1 MLIQKL
7 RLQRGWSQEQL
18 AEISGLSARTIQR
31 LERGQPASLE
41 TLKALG
47 AVFDVD
53 FSTLKGPATPMSVSP
68 ADTSSPPPVTPTPPI
83 PDVISRA
90 PLTAEQ
96 EEALAFARV
105 RALKSFYIHL
115 MQYVVIMGGLLILN
129 LVTSPAYLWVIWPVL
144 GWGIGLAFH
153 GLRVF
158 DAIPLLTGDWERR
171 AVERRLGRK
180 L

>member
-18 AEISGLSARTIQR
+18 AELSGLSTRTIQR
-31 LERGQPASLE
+31 LERGQPSSVE

-53 FSTLKGPATPMSVSP
+53 FSTLKEPDMSNATEVQTATTPAS
-68 ADTSSPPPVTPTPPI
+68 
-83 PDVISRA
+83 
-90 PLTAEQ
+90 AEHV
-96 EEALAFARV
+96 EEALAFAHV
-105 RALKSFYIHL
+105 RAIKGFYVHAS
-115 MQYVVIMGGLLILN
+115 QYLVVMAFLIIIN
-129 LVTSPAYLWVIWPVL
+129 LVATPRFFWAIFPIL
-144 GWGIGLAFH
+144 GWGVGVAFH

-158 DAIPLLTGDWERR
+158 DMIPLLTGDWEKRE
-171 AVERRLGRK
+171 VEKRLGRK